1 MVYQTGPNLFLPK
14 GHDCETW
21 RFSGRNILVGD
32 WTHGALR
39 FDEVNILV
47 MIVYAAKKKI
57 MVIQWAFSKST
68 NCSDWCIL
76 RREFSGMIHWL
87 TINFI
92 IPATP
97 SNPTHPATLRLAR
110 THAPENVLIISR
122 ISGHSRGRTMADLMG
137 IWWWDHPLEPSGMD
151 PEIFS
156 TFLPS
161 KVAIVGHFLGRYTT
175 WVIGESWTHWIG
187 KPFSTN
193 LYI

>member
-21 RFSGRNILVGD
+21 RCSGRNILVGD

-47 MIVYAAKKKI
+47 DDSLRCKKKHHGDS
-57 MVIQWAFSKST
+57 MSLFKKQELF
-68 NCSDWCIL
+68 
-76 RREFSGMIHWL
+76 WL
-87 TINFI
+87 VHFTQGIFGNDPLANYQFHN
-92 IPATP
+92 P
-97 SNPTHPATLRLAR
+97 SNPQQPNPSSNPTFS